1 MPTWRSA
8 SLVVDL
14 DSTRHVVDDKW
25 VRHRV
30 VDRCI
35 IQQRAHVVG
44 HERDVRPHAVVC
56 ECRLDELK
64 FVVEVERHVVVH
76 RIHLAAKNI
85 VRVSTIDERQRC
97 DVCLQRNDD
106 VVIAD

>member
-14 DSTRHVVDDKW
+14 DLTRHVVHDKR

-35 IQQRAHVVG
+35 IQQHAHVVS
-44 HERDVRPHAVVC
+44 HKRDVWSHAIVG
-56 ECRLDELK
+56 ECRLNELQ

-76 RIHLAAKNI
+76 RIHLAAESI
-85 VRVSTIDERQRC
+85 VRVNSIDERQRG
-97 DVCLQRNDD
+97 DVCLQWDD
-106 VVIAD
+106 DFVVAD